1 MNELNKLIEKWCGEE
16 GTPAFMIHALI
27 KEVEDEKGTWL
38 NKLLLWLASRP
49 TCGEEQRKFL
59 DEVEKRGEF
68 EEIGD
73 DIQQI
78 IIYDEEANHDDMASV
93 INNVSLEGIDLS
105 KVIKGE

>member
-1 MNELNKLIEKWCGEE
+1 MNELNKLIEQWCEEE

-59 DEVEKRGEF
+59 DEICAGY
-68 EEIGD
+68 
-73 DIQQI
+73 
-78 IIYDEEANHDDMASV
+78 YDKHDDTLTFEDSV
-93 INNVSLEGIDLS
+93 LYEYDFKADIS

>member
-59 DEVEKRGEF
+59 DEVEKFTLTRNQTRPVELNLF
-68 EEIGD
+68 KTSMKPQRMSYLHQFHFTAD
-73 DIQQI
+73 LQK
-78 IIYDEEANHDDMASV
+78 V
-93 INNVSLEGIDLS
+93 IN
-105 KVIKGE
+105 GE